1 MADVINGDTLYKFM
15 DSGTNA
21 TTPNNWYSVQSTANW
36 MTPHMEGGFAMN
48 TKGNGVTDIHPMLY
62 FKYLK
67 SKLNM
72 IEMALFKERMS
83 ALEKAADEF
92 AEIGQEALQDDCI
105 RRFMILSRE
114 AAIYACGYKTY
125 IKPEHV
131 DKFRY
136 KIKEGSLKIT
146 PLKNFARAIPDN
158 VANKIKDCMK
168 KKLFDEYVVFHLDDR
183 TVSVKETEKERIE
196 RKKDPIV
203 FGKIE
208 HSENYYFIADW
219 IDDLDDLTL
228 KVFLKKIG
236 VDRRSL
242 AMSRKIGANDVFGQK
257 DGAERER

>member
-1 MADVINGDTLYKFM
+1 MADETDGMYLHRFM
-15 DSGTNA
+15 ASGTQVA
-21 TTPNNWYSVQSTANW
+21 VTPMQVWTVNGAANW
-36 MTPHMEGGFAMN
+36 ETPHIEGGISIHS
-48 TKGNGVTDIHPMLY
+48 KGNGSPDIHPVLF

-67 SKLNM
+67 SKLNV
-72 IEMALFKERMS
+72 IEMALMRERLS

-92 AEIGQEALQDDCI
+92 AEVGQEALQDDCI
-105 RRFMILSRE
+105 KRFMILSRE
-114 AAIYACGYKTY
+114 AAIYACGYRTF

-131 DKFRY
+131 DKFKY

-146 PLKNFARAIPDN
+146 PLKNFARVIPN
-158 VANKIKDCMK
+158 PVANKIKDCMK
-168 KKLFDEYVVFHLDDR
+168 KKLFDEYVIFHLDDR
-183 TVSVKETEKERIE
+183 AVEITEKERVE

-236 VDRRSL
+236 IDKRSL
-242 AMSRKIGANDVFGQK
+242 AMSRKIGANDVIGRK
-257 DGAERER
+257 G